1 MTAVSV
7 YPELIS
13 YVNYKLSVTYG
24 NLKFNLHPSNCHP
37 TSSSWIIYLRT
48 DTTLLSLFFTDYV
61 TILLTEMDI
70 SHLTV
75 NSRNK
80 NYNNMDALEVSQQ
93 KEEIS
98 WH

>member
-13 YVNYKLSVTYG
+13 YVNYKLSVMYG
-24 NLKFNLHPSNCHP
+24 NLKFNLHTSNCHL

-80 NYNNMDALEVSQQ
+80 NYNMDALEVSQQ
-93 KEEIS
+93 KEENS